1 MIAKAKFDYTA
12 DPKYAQTMTIK
23 ADEILVDVEEIGDEM
38 RGTSEIS
45 KERGLFPA
53 SYVTIIFKAGTGILS
68 GHSKLLNCVALSQN
82 NLFVVSGDGNVKV
95 RY

>member
-1 MIAKAKFDYTA
+1 MGEIHQFLCTSFPDLHPLMIAKAKFDYTA

-45 KERGLFPA
+45 KEPRRA
-53 SYVTIIFKAGTGILS
+53 M
-68 GHSKLLNCVALSQN
+68 
-82 NLFVVSGDGNVKV
+82 
-95 RY
+95 